1 MLRLSV
7 FSSAS
12 ATTLKL
18 YGMLDGSRVDELE
31 HCWQILRMTRGG
43 RPIRVELADRKHI
56 GCRGEELLAAM
67 RREGVIIVEC
77 DRRICSQTK
86 RRLGQ

>member
-12 ATTLKL
+12 GTTLKL

-31 HCWQILRMTRGG
+31 RCWQILRMTRGD
-43 RPIRVELADRKHI
+43 RPLCVELAARKHV

-77 DRRICSQTK
+77 DRRTCSQAK